1 VYMVKELANLK
12 QIQARDKRDEMRVV
26 VANHG
31 EVLGGV
37 WSGMNKDRKPRDMIP
52 CLKVPNPTGD
62 AENAFE
68 RDSRRMAKL
77 TRDYHKLM
85 QNCDIIIPDESPDL
99 EQRTADILSKVPES
113 QHLTGQD
120 VEKTNWLISYPQV
133 WKVLKVAKNSTV
145 TGLDGCPYELWKELD
160 KRYNEASVQGKGGLT

>member
-62 AENAFE
+62 AKMLLKE
-68 RDSRRMAKL
+68 
-77 TRDYHKLM
+77 TREGW
-85 QNCDIIIPDESPDL
+85 QSSPG
-99 EQRTADILSKVPES
+99 T
-113 QHLTGQD
+113 T
-120 VEKTNWLISYPQV
+120 TN
-133 WKVLKVAKNSTV
+133 
-145 TGLDGCPYELWKELD
+145 
-160 KRYNEASVQGKGGLT
+160 